1 MHHDEQMPIP
11 ELMDSRS
18 ARRAIG
24 RVCTRADQPQLLE
37 GVELSPG
44 GRRKHVL
51 QRTSPGGTTRSSQ
64 YTSPNRAE
72 VYDSD
77 DPDDEYD
84 MMGME
89 QWRRRCLALEYVPG
103 QKTEAQ
109 RRAKRARASESSGP

>member
-1 MHHDEQMPIP
+1 METS
-11 ELMDSRS
+11 SR
-18 ARRAIG
+18 AA
-24 RVCTRADQPQLLE
+24 PY
-37 GVELSPG
+37 
-44 GRRKHVL
+44 
-51 QRTSPGGTTRSSQ
+51 SQ
-64 YTSPNRAE
+64 YISPNRAE